1 MVEYDTES
9 GNIESWIGASK
20 LALDQDAMEKEEV
33 LFVGFN

>member
-9 GNIESWIGASK
+9 GNIESWIGAPK
-20 LALDQDAMEKEEV
+20 LALDNGEIEKEEV